1 MRAWIVWLSL
11 VIASLGLAQPAKAA
25 EPSPAAQWDG
35 LYVGGQVGGAWSDAD
50 WAYQNHNWF
59 NTLGPVLVGTD
70 FDLEASGVVAGG
82 QAGFNYQSGNWVL
95 GIEGSATGGNPDAK
109 PDNPIFPSDHYT
121 SEIEWLATV
130 TGRLGYAGKRWLAYG
145 KFGWAGAEIDLN
157 ILNQF
162 SGVRAHSSQWA
173 NGWTVGGGGE
183 YAFRERLSF
192 AVEYSHAELDID
204 GWRVSCPTCPSGIGG
219 GVPVVDGDISVES
232 ITARLNYHFG
242 N

>member
-1 MRAWIVWLSL
+1 V
-11 VIASLGLAQPAKAA
+11 
-25 EPSPAAQWDG
+25 
-35 LYVGGQVGGAWSDAD
+35 
-50 WAYQNHNWF
+50 
-59 NTLGPVLVGTD
+59 
-70 FDLEASGVVAGG
+70 
-82 QAGFNYQSGNWVL
+82 
-95 GIEGSATGGNPDAK
+95 
-109 PDNPIFPSDHYT
+109 
-121 SEIEWLATV
+121 
-130 TGRLGYAGKRWLAYG
+130 GYASKRWLAYG

-157 ILNQF
+157 ILNRY

-183 YAFRERLSF
+183 YAFRERLSL
-192 AVEYSHAELDID
+192 AVEYSHAELDIV